1 MKLHS
6 NIIKSCKWT
15 FYINMWSNTTWVE
28 SLLICKLRLLSIA
41 MFTCKLM
48 LNYCLAKQW
57 RLVEVRWKSFLKFL
71 YETRQKKVASEHT
84 RIKSIEWGCDWKGE
98 KLQEKW
104 STKCSYNSKENV
116 LICRDRHQTLCPNC
130 SNIIA

>member
-1 MKLHS
+1 MGWVTSNMQIEIVINCYVHMQANVELLPCKTMK
-6 NIIKSCKWT
+6 IG
-15 FYINMWSNTTWVE
+15 WSSME
-28 SLLICKLRLLSIA
+28 ILLK
-41 MFTCKLM
+41 
-48 LNYCLAKQW
+48 
-57 RLVEVRWKSFLKFL
+57 KFIWDK
-71 YETRQKKVASEHT
+71 TKKVASEHT